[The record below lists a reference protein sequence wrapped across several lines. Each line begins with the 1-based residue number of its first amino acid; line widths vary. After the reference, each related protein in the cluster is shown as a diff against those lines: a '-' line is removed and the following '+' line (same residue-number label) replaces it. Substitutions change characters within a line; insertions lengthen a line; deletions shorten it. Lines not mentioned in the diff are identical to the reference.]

1 MKKNTMILCIQLFLM
16 VVGFGFP
23 ILGMII
29 ATKVEEYAIACTIGM
44 MTPFLLYLLEQFKK

>member
-1 MKKNTMILCIQLFLM
+1 MILCIQLFLM